1 MTELSVSSTLKINL
15 CLVLILSSA
24 INSSWRPMTSSIA
37 QGQCWSQDSNILIA
51 NLDDKEDALSESL
64 QKHETGRKCSC
75 EGHLGSSS

>member
-1 MTELSVSSTLKINL
+1 
-15 CLVLILSSA
+15 
-24 INSSWRPMTSSIA
+24 MTSSIA

-51 NLDDKEDALSESL
+51 NLDDKADALSESL